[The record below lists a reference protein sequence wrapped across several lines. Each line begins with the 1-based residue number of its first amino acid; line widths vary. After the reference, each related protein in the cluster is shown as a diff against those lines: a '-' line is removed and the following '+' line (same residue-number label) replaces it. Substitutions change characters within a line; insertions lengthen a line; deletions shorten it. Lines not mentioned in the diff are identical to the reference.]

1 MQEELKLQ
9 KINDEIELKN
19 FKQPTYDI
27 NDEEIARRQLEE
39 FIALGN
45 ANKED

>member
-1 MQEELKLQ
+1 MQEQLKLQ
-9 KINDEIELKN
+9 KINDEIELKK

-39 FIALGN
+39 FVAIDN
-45 ANKED
+45 NKED